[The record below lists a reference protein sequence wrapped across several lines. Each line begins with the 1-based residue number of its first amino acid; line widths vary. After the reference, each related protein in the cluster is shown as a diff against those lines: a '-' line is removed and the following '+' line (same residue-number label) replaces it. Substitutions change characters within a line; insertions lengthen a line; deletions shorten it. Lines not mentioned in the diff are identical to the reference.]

1 MRAHADGR
9 TSGWRKPARTIPAS
23 QARRTCAPPRSRP
36 HTGGTDPRYVTPG
49 RRYLRLGGRLSRPE
63 VTHRAA
69 FLRELAEAAEHIT
82 DTELDVLLDQ
92 GGWRE
97 RKTAAWFIAVSD
109 RTRFRDK
116 LGALLLAGEG
126 PYAGAAYCLALT
138 RLGTDADAAHLIA
151 YLDRYLLRPDLRYD
165 QPFALGALLCLDEA
179 LGTGHATHFVQPH
192 GLWQQYCDALPPGP
206 GSHPSTHSG
215 SSVGC
220 ARSPWR
226 ADTPDHSKAATT
238 ASDRCPKVTDEAT
251 LTCARALCTGRMFRC
266 WIAKLGHY
274 TPRPRHNARPPGSFV
289 RCSAL
294 SQAKFL
300 PLTAPLR
307 RAHMPMSVR
316 PASAD
321 ALSAGCAR
329 PGRHRHGG
337 R

>member
-1 MRAHADGR
+1 MHRPDHAP
-9 TSGWRKPARTIPAS
+9 TLAELI
-23 QARRTCAPPRSRP
+23 
-36 HTGGTDPRYVTPG
+36 PRYVTPG

-97 RKTAAWFIAVSD
+97 RKTAAWFIAVSG

-126 PYAGAAYCLALT
+126 SYAGAAYCLALT
-138 RLGTDADAAHLIA
+138 RLGTDADAAHVIA

-192 GLWQQYCDALPPGP
+192 GLWQQYCDALPTGARIPP
-206 GSHPSTHSG
+206 QHAQRIVSRMCALAMESRHSG
-215 SSVGC
+215 SFE
-220 ARSPWR
+220 
-226 ADTPDHSKAATT
+226 AATT
-238 ASDRCPKVTDEAT
+238 ASDRCPKVIDEAA

-266 WIAKLGHY
+266 WIAK
-274 TPRPRHNARPPGSFV
+274 
-289 RCSAL
+289 
-294 SQAKFL
+294 
-300 PLTAPLR
+300 
-307 RAHMPMSVR
+307 
-316 PASAD
+316 
-321 ALSAGCAR
+321 
-329 PGRHRHGG
+329 
-337 R
+337 